1 MKLTSIVGTG
11 TGKLGGSVFSV
22 RNGAQVVRTY
32 QPVVA
37 NPQSEQQI
45 AQRAKLKL
53 ASQLSAALAR
63 EVAPFGRDGMR
74 SPRNLFV
81 KDLFSRNVVTFANNT
96 AEVALDDVRLTS
108 SRVDMFGISSVTH
121 ESNQLTVAGYIRPEY
136 VGDVISVRVVVVR
149 RDADSNEP
157 IVTLTGNASISE
169 ANTFSFSGELL
180 NAFTGVLYMYAI
192 VPSSDVMIARYG
204 GMTMSEGNVV
214 LLMAAVNDNPSGFR
228 YSLTYHDVI
237 AAAV

>member
-32 QPVVA
+32 QPIVA

-53 ASQLSAALAR
+53 ASQLSAAFAN

-81 KDLFSRNVVTFANNT
+81 KDLFARNVVTYENDT
-96 AEVALDDVRLTS
+96 AEISLTDVRLTS
-108 SRVDMFGISSVTH
+108 SRVDMLSVNTVTH
-121 ESNQLTVAGYIRPEY
+121 ADGQLSVSGNIRSDF
-136 VGDVISVRVVVVR
+136 VDQVISIRVVLVT
-149 RDADSNEP
+149 SSGGTSEP
-157 IVTLTGNASISE
+157 IITETGNATLSGTDVF
-169 ANTFSFSGELL
+169 TFTSPLPDAYSVVMYL
-180 NAFTGVLYMYAI
+180 YAI
-192 VPSSDVMIARYG
+192 VPSSEAMIARYG
-204 GMTMSEGNVV
+204 GMTMNDDNAV
-214 LLMAAVNDNPSGFR
+214 LLMASVNDNPSGFR
-228 YSLTYHDVI
+228 YSITYVSNV
-237 AAAV
+237 AAVE